1 MTQGLGIMSHIK
13 TPRVTAS
20 IAATIVFTSSFCVNA
35 YAQNDVD
42 NINSQVEII
51 SIAAQLGL
59 LQNVPDSNI
68 RPAVYQ
74 QAPRRPVYQ
83 PAPRRPIYQPAPRR
97 PIYQPA
103 PRARTNR
110 DPYAIRR
117 IQIQQQNQARRKA
130 HLVRLQQQRLQ
141 LINARKHAQR
151 LAQTQRRGSFFRG
164 GSNYI
169 WGRIFQGYRIRNY
182 NYQPLVR
189 QFINQL
195 AHNPQKIQ
203 RITERSSDY
212 LYLVVTE
219 LNRRG
224 MPTELAY
231 LPFVESSYR
240 NSAYSHAGA
249 AGMWQFIPATARRY
263 GLLQT
268 RSYDARLDPHLA
280 TQAALSYLQKL
291 HRQFRGDWLLALA
304 AYNAGE
310 NRVER
315 AIQINLEQGL
325 PIDYWH
331 LDLPRETRQYVPRLL
346 AYKEILSRPAAYGL
360 RLQGIPNAPA
370 LARIHVNKPVDLR
383 KAAAY
388 AGIPSKQLL
397 ALNSGFLH
405 GITTPLFSN
414 SIILPRSHANV
425 LNQIIRDLPPAAD
438 VHNKRAYRGKSR
450 RRSRRRFVRYRVRL
464 GDNLYQIAR
473 KHGTTVKKIK
483 RLNNIR
489 GNRIKPGISL
499 IIAKSR
505 RSRKSYS

>member
-13 TPRVTAS
+13 KPRVTAS

-42 NINSQVEII
+42 NLNNQVEII

-59 LQNVPDSNI
+59 LQTAPNSNI
-68 RPAVYQ
+68 RPVVYQ

-83 PAPRRPIYQPAPRR
+83 PAPR
-97 PIYQPA
+97 
-103 PRARTNR
+103 ARTNR
-110 DPYAIRR
+110 DPYATRR

-141 LINARKHAQR
+141 LINARKRAQR
-151 LAQTQRRGSFFRG
+151 SAQIRGHSFRG
-164 GSNYI
+164 RSNHI

-189 QFINQL
+189 QFISQL
-195 AHNPQKIQ
+195 ARNPQKIQ

-249 AGMWQFIPATARRY
+249 AGMWQFIPATGRRY

-268 RSYDARLDPHLA
+268 RSYDARLDPHQA
-280 TQAALSYLQKL
+280 TNAALSYLQKL

-315 AIQINLEQGL
+315 AIQANLEQGL
-325 PIDYWH
+325 PTDYWH

-360 RLQGIPNAPA
+360 RLRGIPNAPA
-370 LARIHVNKPVDLR
+370 LARIYVNKPVDLR

-405 GITTPLFSN
+405 GITTPSFSN
-414 SIILPRSHANV
+414 SIILPRSHASI
-425 LNQIIRDLPPAAD
+425 LNQVIRDLPPAAD
-438 VHNKRAYRGKSR
+438 VRNKRAYRGKSR
-450 RRSRRRFVRYRVRL
+450 NRRKRHFVRYRVKL

-483 RLNNIR
+483 RLNKIR

-499 IIAKSR
+499 IIAKNK

>member
-1 MTQGLGIMSHIK
+1 MTQGLGIMSNIK
-13 TPRVTAS
+13 TLKATAS
-20 IAATIVFTSSFCVNA
+20 VVASIILSSSFCTTV
-35 YAQNDVD
+35 YAQNDDVD
-42 NINSQVEII
+42 IVN
-51 SIAAQLGL
+51 IAAQLGL
-59 LQNVPDSNI
+59 LQAAPNQNI
-68 RPAVYQ
+68 RRTVFQQPA
-74 QAPRRPVYQ
+74 RRP
-83 PAPRRPIYQPAPRR
+83 A
-97 PIYQPA
+97 YQPA
-103 PRARTNR
+103 PRAR
-110 DPYAIRR
+110 DPYAARR
-117 IQIQQQNQARRKA
+117 VQIHQQNQARRKA
-130 HLVRLQQQRLQ
+130 HVARLQRQRLQ
-141 LINARKHAQR
+141 RINSRR
-151 LAQTQRRGSFFRG
+151 LAQRSNYRHSG
-164 GSNYI
+164 GSNHI

-195 AHNPQKIQ
+195 AQNPQKIQ

-249 AGMWQFIPATARRY
+249 AGMWQFIPATGRRY
-263 GLLQT
+263 GLMQT
-268 RSYDARLDPHLA
+268 RSYDARLDPHKA

-304 AYNAGE
+304 AYNSGE

-315 AIQINLEQGL
+315 AIQANLEQGL
-325 PIDYWH
+325 PTDYWH
-331 LDLPRETRQYVPRLL
+331 LDLPRETQQYIPRLL
-346 AYKEILSRPAAYGL
+346 AYKEVLSRPSAYGL
-360 RLQGIPNAPA
+360 RLVGIPNTPA
-370 LARIHVNKPVDLR
+370 LARIHVNKAVDLR

-414 SIILPRSHANV
+414 SIILPRRHASV
-425 LNQIIRDLPPAAD
+425 LNRIIQDLPPAAD
-438 VHNKRAYRGKSR
+438 VHSKRAYRGKSR
-450 RRSRRRFVRYRVRL
+450 RRGRRGYVRYRVRS

-483 RLNNIR
+483 RLNKIR
-489 GNRIKPGISL
+489 GNFIKPGVSL

-505 RSRKSYS
+505 RSRNTYS